1 MKLNPGKISDGL
13 CNEWLGTG
21 EVSFGAGTIKPCP
34 ARGCSGTRVALAE
47 GEMRVKVLFL
57 GLAVLLSGCGS
68 GTGRLSGG
76 TAGGAATGAVIGIVG
91 GPIGVVVGAGIGA
104 GVGAMGSAN
113 TTPKQVNLGNAPW
126 DKNGT

>member
-1 MKLNPGKISDGL
+1 
-13 CNEWLGTG
+13 
-21 EVSFGAGTIKPCP
+21 
-34 ARGCSGTRVALAE
+34 
-47 GEMRVKVLFL
+47 MRVKVLFL

-126 DKNGT
+126 DKNGTLGHPRFPRRRYVLNAGSHASIPGL